1 MNSKLCTY
9 INTFTNIFA
18 LIPIWKYIVKRDYVG
33 AVLCSCSLVASIG
46 MHISET
52 KHKLPGVHFKKYSN
66 LLLNIDRF
74 FAYLLFEY
82 AVYKFFTKPVIPSLL
97 EPVAMLGTAVVSVV
111 IGERTE
117 DLTLYTVMHT
127 IWHALSYG
135 TLAYTI

>member
-9 INTFTNIFA
+9 INTFTNIVA
-18 LIPIWKYIVKRDYVG
+18 LVPIGKYILNQDYVG
-33 AVLCSCSLVASIG
+33 AFLCSCSFWASIG

-52 KHKLPGVHFKKYSN
+52 KHGLLGVHFKKHSK

-74 FAYLLFEY
+74 FAFLLFGY
-82 AVYKFFTKPVIPSLL
+82 AVYKLFTKPVIPSLL
-97 EPVAMLGTAVVSVV
+97 EPITMFGAAAVAGV
-111 IGERTE
+111 IGENTE

-127 IWHALSYG
+127 IWHILIYG

>member
-9 INTFTNIFA
+9 INTFTNIVA
-18 LIPIWKYIVKRDYVG
+18 LVPIGKYILTQDYVG
-33 AVLCSCSLVASIG
+33 AFLCSCSFLASIG

-52 KHKLPGVHFKKYSN
+52 KHKLPGVHFKEYSD

-74 FAYLLFEY
+74 FAHVLIGY
-82 AVYKFFTKPVIPSLL
+82 ACYKFFTKPVIPSLL
-97 EPVAMLGTAVVSVV
+97 EPIAMLSAAVVAVI

-127 IWHALSYG
+127 IWHILSYG